1 MTAIFTIFGIVIN
14 DLVRNRGD
22 TTPLIAIKSLSK
34 AVARGRTV
42 SILPLFPGYFAHHRT
57 TKAPEIMSAETA
69 AETAKVAILM
79 GSQSDWPIMKRA
91 QAVLGELGVAS
102 DARVISAH
110 RKPARLHEFVAE
122 AEASGVQVFIA
133 GAGMAAHLP
142 GVLASLTTKPVLGV
156 PLEAGALKG
165 QDALY
170 AIVQMPGGIPVGTLG
185 IGGAGAKNAGLL
197 AAEILGLSDEALTQR
212 LKDWRAAQAASL
224 EEIPQD

>member
-1 MTAIFTIFGIVIN
+1 
-14 DLVRNRGD
+14 
-22 TTPLIAIKSLSK
+22 
-34 AVARGRTV
+34 
-42 SILPLFPGYFAHHRT
+42 
-57 TKAPEIMSAETA
+57 MSADN
-69 AETAKVAILM
+69 AKVAILM
-79 GSQSDWPIMKRA
+79 GSQSDWPVMKRA
-91 QAVLGELGVAS
+91 EAVLGELGLAS

-122 AEASGVQVFIA
+122 AEAAGVQVFIA

-142 GVLASLTTKPVLGV
+142 GVLASLTVKPVLGV

-197 AAEILGLSDEALTQR
+197 AAEILALNDDDLAGR
-212 LKDWRAAQAASL
+212 LKDWRAAQAEAL
-224 EEIPQD
+224 KEIPQD

>member
-1 MTAIFTIFGIVIN
+1 MSDVS
-14 DLVRNRGD
+14 VQ
-22 TTPLIAIKSLSK
+22 
-34 AVARGRTV
+34 V
-42 SILPLFPGYFAHHRT
+42 SIL
-57 TKAPEIMSAETA
+57 M
-69 AETAKVAILM
+69 V
-79 GSQSDWPIMKRA
+79 SQSDWPVMKRA
-91 QAVLGELGVAS
+91 RDVLAELGLAS

-142 GVLASLTTKPVLGV
+142 GVLASMTVKPVLGV
-156 PLEAGALKG
+156 PLDAGSLKG

-197 AAEILGLSDEALTQR
+197 AAEILALNDADLAQR
-212 LKDWRAAQAASL
+212 LKDWRAAQAAAL